1 MDLLGNIIGLSGHIP
16 MVPSNPA
23 HKLGLIAQDHVLKYL
38 NAWIRVPHAPD

>member
-23 HKLGLIAQDHVLKYL
+23 HKLGLSIVVL
-38 NAWIRVPHAPD
+38 ADVFHAIRGYISS